1 MFFSFRDSGCTP
13 LLVFPII
20 LKQVVQLPREGS
32 SSSHK
37 PRAVDAAVQTEPE
50 AIDSV
55 QMVLLGPASTESELD
70 KVEKTLSTVAE
81 PVPPISPTLRLD
93 HSDFSDLATQT
104 DFGAQLLSFST
115 QTMSL
120 TTSQGC
126 QTQPFA
132 SCSCELSTQTYQD
145 PIAQHNEQFSFG
157 TQTQWDF
164 TQSSLGTQTQQN
176 HAQFSLGTQTRE
188 DHVQFTLGTQ
198 TQCDLTQFSLGTQT
212 QQDLTQF
219 SLCDFGTQTMDGL
232 NLVEQVLGTSLLPPE
247 CMDFGTQ
254 TRESSLDE
262 MACLDFRALLH
273 NRTREQG
280 SQT

>member
-1 MFFSFRDSGCTP
+1 
-13 LLVFPII
+13 
-20 LKQVVQLPREGS
+20 VVQLPREGS

-37 PRAVDAAVQTEPE
+37 PRAVDAAIQTEPE

-55 QMVLLGPASTESELD
+55 QVVLLGPASTESELD

-126 QTQPFA
+126 QTQPFV
-132 SCSCELSTQTYQD
+132 SCELSTQTYQD
-145 PIAQHNEQFSFG
+145 PIVQHNDQFSLGTQTQQDFTQSSLG
-157 TQTQWDF
+157 TQTQWNHAQF
-164 TQSSLGTQTQQN
+164 SLGTQTQQN

-188 DHVQFTLGTQ
+188 DHAQFTLGTQ

-262 MACLDFRALLH
+262 MVCLDFRALLH